1 MIIFVY
7 MFNAR
12 SGVREYGPAGRR
24 RNAMKRL
31 VIAAIMALVL
41 MPGCSK
47 FKADEY
53 AMITFMIG
61 DVTKNN
67 SMVQIG
73 DLVKEKDVIQTGA
86 DSICDVKIGESLI
99 RVKQKTSVILSSLIK
114 TAQAENTEI
123 ELNAGKLLCKP
134 KKLIKS
140 ESFLVK
146 TPTAVAGVRGTQ
158 FSVEAD
164 ANGTSRIK
172 VFEGSVRVAR
182 RIKRLDDRVNRI
194 LNMAAEI
201 GKEEKVVITKKDVE
215 RAEKLVDA
223 LLKKEPRPGDEIALN
238 SVVDRAGK
246 DIAVSTKSVDKFL
259 LDDYAKDSK
268 EIIDI
273 KPRRKEVIQELNRV
287 IEEEI
292 EAPKPNG
299 RLLVTNFEVYF
310 IKNGKVEWEGKIV
323 EEPVK
328 RDNKIYVVSGDQVFC
343 ASVRGP
349 VFWRK
354 QIENDG
360 KIRVLKNRII
370 VMSQGQQVSLDS
382 DTGEKL

>member
-1 MIIFVY
+1 
-7 MFNAR
+7 
-12 SGVREYGPAGRR
+12 
-24 RNAMKRL
+24 MKRL

-238 SVVDRAGK
+238 SVADRAGK

>member
-1 MIIFVY
+1 
-7 MFNAR
+7 
-12 SGVREYGPAGRR
+12 
-24 RNAMKRL
+24 MKRMVL
-31 VIAAIMALVL
+31 IIIMAMAI

-67 SMVQIG
+67 TTVQIG
-73 DLVKEKDVIQTGA
+73 DLVREKDIVQTGT
-86 DSICDVKIGESLI
+86 DSFCDIKIGESLI
-99 RVKQKTSVILSSLIK
+99 RVKQKTRIVLAELVSR
-114 TAQAENTEI
+114 AGGENTSI
-123 ELNAGKLLCKP
+123 ELNTGKMLCKP
-134 KKLIKS
+134 RKLVKS
-140 ESFLVK
+140 ETFLIK

-172 VFEGSVRVAR
+172 VFEGSVKVAR
-182 RIKRLDDRVNRI
+182 RIKQLDDNVTRV
-194 LNMAAEI
+194 LNMAPEI

-215 RAEKLVDA
+215 RAEKVVDDM
-223 LLKKEPRPGDEIALN
+223 LKKDGRADDKAALTA
-238 SVVDRAGK
+238 VLDRAGK
-246 DIAVSTKSVDKFL
+246 DIVVSTGSVEKFL
-259 LDDYAKDSK
+259 LDDYAADNK

-273 KPRRKEVIQELNRV
+273 KPRKKEVIQELNRV

-292 EAPKPNG
+292 EAPRPNG

-310 IKNGKVEWEGKIV
+310 IKNGKVEWEGKIT

-328 RDNKIYVVSGDQVFC
+328 RDNRIYVLSGDFVIC

-349 VFWRK
+349 VLWRK

-360 KIRVLKNRII
+360 KIKVFKNRVV
-370 VMSQGQQVSLDS
+370 VMTGGEEVSLDS

>member
-1 MIIFVY
+1 
-7 MFNAR
+7 
-12 SGVREYGPAGRR
+12 
-24 RNAMKRL
+24 MKRL

>member
-238 SVVDRAGK
+238 SVADRAGK